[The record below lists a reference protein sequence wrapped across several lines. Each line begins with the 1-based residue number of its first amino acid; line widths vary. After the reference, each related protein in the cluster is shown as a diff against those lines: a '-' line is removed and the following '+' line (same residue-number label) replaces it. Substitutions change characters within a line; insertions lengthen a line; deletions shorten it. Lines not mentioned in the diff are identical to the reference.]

1 MLYVLVRTG
10 SFESLVI
17 LDISDKH
24 YCENTQR
31 IILNAVYPSIFFR
44 LHSTI
49 NPVPGLWEETR
60 TPRENPCRHN
70 KTGTP
75 AAFKPRTF
83 SLWGDSANRH
93 TAALPWFSKKSFAAK
108 NLWTS
113 PHGVFL
119 PLRCSARP
127 SLHLHRVTAQFCLHA
142 LKSILCWF
150 VIRWLTW
157 PLKNITFLRP
167 KNSALWNVVQSV
179 VQHLAQSELA
189 SAFLI
194 F

>member
-1 MLYVLVRTG
+1 M
-10 SFESLVI
+10 
-17 LDISDKH
+17 
-24 YCENTQR
+24 
-31 IILNAVYPSIFFR
+31 PSIHPFSSACTRQLTQSLDCGRKPEHPERTHADITKLAHR
-44 LHSTI
+44 LHS
-49 NPVPGLWEETR
+49 NPGRSHCEVTVLTATPLHCPG
-60 TPRENPCRHN
+60 
-70 KTGTP
+70 
-75 AAFKPRTF
+75 FQ
-83 SLWGDSANRH
+83 
-93 TAALPWFSKKSFAAK
+93 KKSFAAK